1 MIRGD
6 SPVFYNKAP
15 SSVTENKDR
24 YALSDQKLNEIW
36 NKLPSETRR
45 KLLPSQ
51 REWIKQKDTCRRDTE
66 CLTDM
71 TNKRIKILEVAR

>member
-1 MIRGD
+1 M
-6 SPVFYNKAP
+6 
-15 SSVTENKDR
+15 
-24 YALSDQKLNEIW
+24 W